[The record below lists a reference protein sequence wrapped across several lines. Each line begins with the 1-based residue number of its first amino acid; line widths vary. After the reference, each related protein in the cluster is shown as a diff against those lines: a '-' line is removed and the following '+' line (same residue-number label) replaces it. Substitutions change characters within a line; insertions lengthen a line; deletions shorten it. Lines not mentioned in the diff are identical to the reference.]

1 MTEHG
6 NSFSWNR
13 KYSDG
18 ENKQPLLEASYSS
31 QKAYYWPK
39 QWNFNGTDVKVLK
52 LVL

>member
-18 ENKQPLLEASYSS
+18 ENEQPLLEASYSS
-31 QKAYYWPK
+31 QL
-39 QWNFNGTDVKVLK
+39 WNFNVTDVKVLK

>member
-31 QKAYYWPK
+31 QKAYYCPK
-39 QWNFNGTDVKVLK
+39 QWIFNGTDVKVLK